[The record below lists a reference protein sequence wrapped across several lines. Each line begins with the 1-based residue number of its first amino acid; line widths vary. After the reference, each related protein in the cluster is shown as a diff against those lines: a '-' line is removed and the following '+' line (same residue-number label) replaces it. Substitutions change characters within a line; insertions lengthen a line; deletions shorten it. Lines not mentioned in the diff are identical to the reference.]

1 MRRDVSREVTTV
13 AANSG
18 GNRWTALSLAVT
30 ALSAALDLGS
40 SIQTVLISMLAA
52 GAFLESVRSTPRRV
66 LGVGAFALTLAVVIG
81 VPDRIFGTRDHL
93 IRCAGVLAGT
103 LLAAWA
109 ARVRC
114 RAEARVAGGEQRI
127 RALVENSADG
137 MFLIDREG
145 VVRYASQSTARLLGF
160 TPSEVLGLEA
170 GSLIHPDDR
179 ERLEEVFQRCLATP
193 GLSIDM
199 ECRCRHKDG
208 SWRRLQGLAVNRL
221 DEPGDAAV
229 VVHYRDVTMSRQSEE
244 RLREYTR
251 LLQEA
256 QQFNE
261 EVISGAGEG
270 IIVYNR
276 ALRYAVWNRFMEELT
291 GLKADKVLGQH
302 PLELF
307 PHLRSQGGYS
317 LLERALAG
325 ETVRSLDVSYSVPS
339 TGKSGWT
346 SGTYAPHRNA
356 AGEIVGVIGL
366 IRDVT
371 ARKTIEGQL
380 RASEDKYRN
389 ILHYAPIGIYEAKPD
404 GTLLA
409 ANRALV
415 KMLGYYSADELMTRR
430 LAEIYADPEDFE
442 AILNRYEEG
451 GLVRGIEVCWK
462 RKDETH
468 LWVELHFHAKKDEQV
483 WSRNMEGFV
492 LDISDRQR
500 ASSDAPTVKEQLGR
514 PQRGYLQVE
523 VELNV

>member
-30 ALSAALDLGS
+30 ALIAAIDLGS

-52 GAFLESVRSTPRRV
+52 GPFLESVRSTPRRV

-137 MFLIDREG
+137 MLLIDGEG
-145 VVRYASQSTARLLGF
+145 LVRYASQSTARLLGF
-160 TPSEVLGLEA
+160 PPSEVLGLEA

-193 GLSIDM
+193 GLSIDV

-221 DEPGDAAV
+221 DDPGEAAV
-229 VVHYRDVTMSRQSEE
+229 VVHYRDVTTSRQSED
-244 RLREYTR
+244 RLREYAR
-251 LLQEA
+251 LLREA

-291 GLKADKVLGQH
+291 GLKAERVLGQH

-307 PHLRSQGGYS
+307 PHLKSQGVYDM
-317 LLERALAG
+317 LERALAG
-325 ETVRSLDVSYSVPS
+325 ETLRSPDVAYSVPQ
-339 TGKSGWT
+339 TGRSGWV

-356 AGEIVGVIGL
+356 AGEIIGVIGL
-366 IRDVT
+366 IRSVT
-371 ARKTIEGQL
+371 ERRRTEEQL

-389 ILHYAPIGIYEAKPD
+389 IFHFAPVGIYEAKPD

-409 ANRALV
+409 VNGALV
-415 KMLGYYSADELMTRR
+415 KMLGYESPEQLAGRN
-430 LAEIYADPEDFE
+430 LAEVYADPADREE
-442 AILNRYEEG
+442 IIRRYEEG
-451 GLVRGIEVCWK
+451 GLVRGVEVAWK
-462 RKDETH
+462 RRDGNTV
-468 LWVELHFHAKKDEQV
+468 WVELHFHSKKDEQM
-483 WSRNMEGFV
+483 WSRNTEGFV
-492 LDISDRQR
+492 LDITGRLR
-500 ASSDAPTVKEQLGR
+500 GADAPRVKEQLGR
-514 PQRGYLQVE
+514 SAHGYVWTP
-523 VELNV
+523 

>member
-1 MRRDVSREVTTV
+1 MENRESLLRD
-13 AANSG
+13 
-18 GNRWTALSLAVT
+18 RWVQLCLAVT
-30 ALSAALDLGS
+30 TLIAAIDFALPG
-40 SIQTVLISMLAA
+40 TVVLISLLVTGPLLA
-52 GAFLESVRSTPRRV
+52 SVRSSPRRSALV
-66 LGVGAFALTLAVVIG
+66 GVYALMLAIPLGW
-81 VPDRIFGTRDHL
+81 PDQIFGSLDHV
-93 IRCAGVLAGT
+93 IRCTAVAAGG
-103 LLAAWA
+103 LLAMWA
-109 ARVRC
+109 ARVRMNAED
-114 RAEARVAGGEQRI
+114 RAQWSEERL

-137 MFLIDREG
+137 MMLLDGEG
-145 VVRYASQSTARLLGF
+145 IVRYVSQSTTRLLGYG
-160 TPSEVLGLEA
+160 TAELLGKRVGDA
-170 GSLIHPDDR
+170 IHPDDR
-179 ERLEEVFQRCLATP
+179 PRIQELFKECLMTP
-193 GLSIDM
+193 GLPV
-199 ECRCRHKDG
+199 EAVYRCRHKDG
-208 SWRRLQGLAVNRL
+208 SWRHIQGVAVNRL
-221 DEPGDAAV
+221 DEPANAAV
-229 VVHYRDVTMSRQSEE
+229 VFNYRDVTSSKQSEE
-244 RLREYTR
+244 NLIEYAR
-251 LLQEA
+251 LLREA

-307 PHLRSQGGYS
+307 PHLRSQGGYA

-371 ARKTIEGQL
+371 ARKTNEGQL

-430 LAEIYADPEDFE
+430 LGEIYADPEDFE

-523 VELNV
+523 VEFNV